1 VPHFK
6 DADFSEKSVIGRG
19 GEGAVYK
26 TIHSEYRFVVT
37 ETVNSVFST
46 VALKTL
52 YKPVKF
58 TSDLNEI
65 KLLVEVS
72 SSFTGQTYLNVQLR
86 HSHIVQLLGI
96 LISDSSVGECYGYVM
111 EYVQF
116 GCLFDCSF

>member
-1 VPHFK
+1 MKEQSTKQLIPTTG
-6 DADFSEKSVIGRG
+6 SPIR
-19 GEGAVYK
+19 
-26 TIHSEYRFVVT
+26 

-58 TSDLNEI
+58 TSVEDQNEI

-72 SSFTGQTYLNVQLR
+72 SSFTGRTNQNVQLR
-86 HSHIVQLLGI
+86 HPHIVQLFGI
-96 LISDSSVGECYGYVM
+96 LISDSCEDECHGYLM

-116 GCLFDCSF
+116 GCLFDC